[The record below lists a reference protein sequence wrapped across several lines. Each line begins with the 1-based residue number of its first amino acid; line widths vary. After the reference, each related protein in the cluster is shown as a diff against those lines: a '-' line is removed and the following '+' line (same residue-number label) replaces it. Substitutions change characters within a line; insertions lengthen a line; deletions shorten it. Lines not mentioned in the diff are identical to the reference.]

1 VTTTVLQV
9 VAFALVSA
17 VLLVVVRQNRPE
29 LAVPLGLAAGAL
41 IFIFVAAR
49 LAEVIAVIG
58 RVAEA
63 GGTGISYLG
72 VVLRVIGV
80 AYVAEFGA
88 QVCRDAGEGALAA
101 KVELAGKLA
110 VVLLAA
116 PVVVAVLDLVLGMLG

>member
-1 VTTTVLQV
+1 MTTTVLQV
-9 VAFALVSA
+9 VAFALVAA
-17 VLLVVVRQNRPE
+17 VLLVVVRQDRPE

-49 LAEVIAVIG
+49 ISEVISVLG
-58 RVAEA
+58 RLADR
-63 GGTGISYLG
+63 GGTEISYLG

-101 KVELAGKLA
+101 KVELAGKVAVLLLA
-110 VVLLAA
+110 TPVVL
-116 PVVVAVLDLVLGMLG
+116 AVLDLVLGMLG